1 VLITRTFV
9 PKVSCDV
16 LLLMRFGYKSHRW
29 HYDYHE
35 SHPPRSQPLGGF
47 TDPKEIRCGS
57 FGSGSGLPE
66 ISRKGLRY
74 PAAVVDD

>member
-1 VLITRTFV
+1 MKAG
-9 PKVSCDV
+9 P
-16 LLLMRFGYKSHRW
+16 YQ
-29 HYDYHE
+29 E
-35 SHPPRSQPLGGF
+35 AQPLRRIR

-66 ISRKGLRY
+66 ICKGLRY